1 MTQAEATKIR
11 ELSQILEN
19 DSEIT
24 LAILFGSFAT
34 GTVHPD
40 SDIDLAI
47 QAKHPLAESK
57 KIQMIET
64 TALIFGRPVDL
75 IDLRKAGIPLL
86 GQIIK
91 YGKVLKDTGQ
101 NFTELAIR
109 NVYANEDFLPYIK
122 RSLRARREK
131 WIKSC

>member
-1 MTQAEATKIR
+1 MNQAEETKIR

-34 GTVHPD
+34 ETVHPD

-57 KIQMIET
+57 KIQLIEII
-64 TALIFGRPVDL
+64 AHIFGRPVDL
-75 IDLRKAGIPLL
+75 IDLRNAGIPLL
-86 GQIIK
+86 GQVIQ

>member
-1 MTQAEATKIR
+1 MTQAEETKIR

-34 GTVHPD
+34 GTVHPN
-40 SDIDLAI
+40 SDIDLAV
-47 QAKHPLAESK
+47 QTRHPLEENK

-75 IDLRKAGIPLL
+75 IDLRKVGIPLL

-101 NFTELAIR
+101 HFTELAIK
-109 NVYANEDFLPYIK
+109 NVYTNEDFLPYIK
-122 RSLRARREK
+122 RNLKMRREK
-131 WIKSC
+131 WIKSF